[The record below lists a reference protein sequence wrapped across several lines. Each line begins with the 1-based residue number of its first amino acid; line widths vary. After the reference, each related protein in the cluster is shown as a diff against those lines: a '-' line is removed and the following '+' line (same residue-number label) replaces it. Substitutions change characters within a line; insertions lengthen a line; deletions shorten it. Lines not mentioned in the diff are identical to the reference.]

1 MRERI
6 GCCSFVAAVC
16 AVVLTF
22 SPDSLPRA
30 PLLPVRR
37 VHESDMTLE
46 RFIEEHVVKGIPLVI
61 EGGEPRGAPTPE
73 EIVAKCG
80 QRVISPLSQTT
91 ASFVKNAAPT
101 LRTILGVL
109 LRVCGEAG
117 GLQGWMTRR
126 EPRSVSGFAQE
137 LASRASAHR
146 RLSSRWLAWL
156 RYISQLG
163 VPAIA
168 RGYLDLLD
176 IALSPTYL
184 ADIAPEGIC
193 KEAFPLNTS
202 TCELERGV
210 HNVALTVMC
219 GETPPPHRAPLLVD
233 LEVGHLDAERWGR
246 RRSTLD
252 ESESC

>member
-1 MRERI
+1 M
-6 GCCSFVAAVC
+6 
-16 AVVLTF
+16 
-22 SPDSLPRA
+22 
-30 PLLPVRR
+30 
-37 VHESDMTLE
+37 
-46 RFIEEHVVKGIPLVI
+46 
-61 EGGEPRGAPTPE
+61 
-73 EIVAKCG
+73 
-80 QRVISPLSQTT
+80 
-91 ASFVKNAAPT
+91 
-101 LRTILGVL
+101 
-109 LRVCGEAG
+109 
-117 GLQGWMTRR
+117 
-126 EPRSVSGFAQE
+126 
-137 LASRASAHR
+137 
-146 RLSSRWLAWL
+146 
-156 RYISQLG
+156 
-163 VPAIA
+163 PAIA